1 MKEVSAIKSII
12 NCNCPRCRKGIVF
25 KHKNPYHRKFGEI
38 EKKCSNCD
46 LVYEMEQG
54 FWYGAMYVSYA
65 FGVALAIPT
74 MLILTYIT
82 DLEIYQITGVIF
94 LLLIA
99 TMPLLF
105 RYSRS
110 VWLHIFIR
118 YDKTIETLK

>member
-1 MKEVSAIKSII
+1 MEDVSAIKSIV

-25 KHKNPYHRKFGEI
+25 KYKNPYHRKFGEI
-38 EKKCSNCD
+38 EKQCSNCD

-54 FWYGAMYVSYA
+54 FWYGAMYVSYG

-74 MLILTYIT
+74 MLTLTYTT
-82 DLEIYQITGVIF
+82 DLEIYEITGVIF

-118 YDKTIETLK
+118 YDKEFGKLK